1 MGFLI
6 QRIEPAN
13 EAGSVIGAAITD
25 IPVPS
30 TYSWGKK
37 DISSPK
43 AGRTTSMNM
52 KKMTLGK
59 ARTLELSW
67 KGRSYAEI
75 AKAFQAFDHEYLW
88 LTYIDALTG
97 TAQRKHFYTGDFSA
111 TSFRATRGG
120 VWEVATVPL
129 IQARPDR

>member
-1 MGFLI
+1 MGYLL
-6 QRIEPAN
+6 QKIEPAN
-13 EAGSVIGAAITD
+13 EAGGVVGAAITD

-30 TYSWGKK
+30 SYTWGKK

-52 KKMTLGK
+52 KKMLLGK
-59 ARTLELSW
+59 ARTLDLAW
-67 KGRSYAEI
+67 KARSYADI
-75 AKAFQAFDHEYLW
+75 AKVFQAFDYEYLW
-88 LTYIDALTG
+88 LTYVDALTG
-97 TAQRKHFYTGDFSA
+97 TAQRKHFYTGDFSS

-120 VWEVATVPL
+120 IWEVASLQL